1 MKILAVVLA
10 LVLIL
15 VFAASAAAHSDE
27 RLVAPPLGETF
38 PVEEITPALFT
49 GSDLVPVYKVGGK
62 EKTLPKSCPAPLDW
76 PTFDCPLEQ
85 VTGLY

>member
-15 VFAASAAAHSDE
+15 VFAASAAAHSDQ

-38 PVEEITPALFT
+38 PVEEITPVPFT
-49 GSDLVPVYKVGGK
+49 GSELVPVYKVGGK
-62 EKTLPKSCPAPLDW
+62 TNPLPKSCPVP
-76 PTFDCPLEQ
+76 FDGPEFECPLEQ
-85 VTGLY
+85 TAEPH

>member
-27 RLVAPPLGETF
+27 RLVAPPLSETMPAEDST
-38 PVEEITPALFT
+38 PVPVT
-49 GSDLVPVYKVGGK
+49 GSELVPVYKVGGK
-62 EKTLPKSCPAPLDW
+62 IKPLPKSCPVPLDGLE
-76 PTFDCPLEQ
+76 FECPLEQ
-85 VTGLY
+85 TIELH